1 MPKVWKSLLFLSIL
15 LMSISSAAAHDSS
28 IEIETNSGFSIV
40 EQSGESDDASV
51 RVIPDEGLAGTTH
64 TILISGLNDGE
75 EIAVSILY
83 DGEEVYSTGRTAD
96 SRGRVEVEIFTE
108 LTDPVGD
115 YSIEVLNAN
124 GVLIGSDSF
133 TVIEPSGLTA
143 TLEINPTEAEA
154 GTTFTL
160 NISDVKPFVDLR
172 LVFRDADGI
181 TAYSTVVRADAEG
194 VAIAEFPTEE
204 IAAGTYSV
212 SVVLES
218 DTNVEVAT
226 DEVTVLQ
233 KAFTVTTSLDP
244 AETRPNREISISID
258 GLEAESTA
266 TIDILGVDGESI
278 HSEEITADENGTA
291 SLVYTLPEDAELGDY
306 TVQVMQ
312 AGELVSEASF
322 VLFVPE
328 FAVSISPENGTPNT
342 NFLVEI
348 IGLDENE
355 TAKVELVNAEGV
367 LQSIDVN
374 ADIDGNATA
383 LLGQRLRLEL
393 GTYAIRV
400 MRGDTVAFGQPINIT
415 EQFES
420 SQSDVE
426 PENIIVTVNP
436 ESGSVPTDYT
446 FRIEGLDPDTD
457 VTMRVLFDGSEIY
470 STTGTTD
477 DNGVFE
483 TIATSEPSDSEGT
496 YVVEFRV
503 SGEVVG
509 SAEFFIGEPPA
520 DTDEPDDTDETT
532 ETDETTDDDAV
543 AIHLNPSAVLQG
555 ERVEILVNNLEAN
568 ETVTIEIRYGEDTV
582 YSAEREASDIGAI
595 GIAVRI
601 EDADPTGVYGIVV
614 LRGEEIIANAA
625 LNVVQDESS
634 LPESL
639 PEISITPESGP
650 IGTDHIIE
658 ITGLNAEESLEISL
672 EFEGEEVL
680 NLERSAD
687 STGKVVVVIGSELND
702 SPGEYAIVVLR
713 EDGTELSSALVIED
727 SILMGAAEITI
738 EPQSGPIET
747 DHRITVSGLL
757 PNEDVTLDIEFE
769 DDVVFTTERTA
780 DENGIFVIDITS
792 QEGDEYGEYDVIVRR
807 DNGDESSISFIV
819 ESPVPFEVIVEPD
832 VIGIGDGFNI
842 VVSGLNAGENVS
854 MAIVVNDEV
863 VFETEGQA
871 DDEGNLVFDLFSE
884 EGDSIGATTVVITR
898 ENGETAS
905 ADFELLESSSE
916 IAITVE
922 PDRGPIET
930 DYEFAITGL
939 DANETYNF
947 AVEYDG
953 EVVYSATVE
962 ADNAGKASIVLTSQE
977 GDAIGDYRLV
987 ILSNDV
993 ELASI
998 EFEVTGDDI
1007 IEDTPTEQTPDSPIV
1022 AVDSTVYRGRINADT
1037 GELVFT
1043 FSGDAGQEMLIG
1055 LSSNEFDTY
1064 LILQDEHGQ
1073 ELAVNDNYG
1082 DGSNSQ
1088 ISSYALPYSGE
1099 YRVVVSSADYQGELE
1114 TVFGN
1119 FVLLIEPFNSIAGEY
1134 GETVTVAFD
1143 ETTISQFIQF
1153 EGRAGD
1159 VISIAVD
1166 SGGTVDTI
1174 LSVLSPSDVVLIQD
1188 DDGGLGYDS
1197 EINRLVLTESGIYT
1211 VIVRSFVFGKS
1222 GEADVTIHLNGSQI
1236 LDKDTRLV
1244 ELSSKQNSDVLVFSG
1259 QAGETIT
1266 LSVALESGNTT
1277 SLHILAEQY
1286 GIALVDYQTVA
1297 LPDRITLSFIVP
1309 DNGLVTIYVEDAAAD
1324 YVGLWF
1330 AIERE

>member
-1 MPKVWKSLLFLSIL
+1 MFAMPKVWKSLLLLSLL

-133 TVIEPSGLTA
+133 TVIEPSGLNA

-160 NISDVKPFVDLR
+160 NISDLKPFVDLR
-172 LVFRDADGI
+172 VSFRDADGI

-194 VAIAEFPTEE
+194 IAIAEFPTEE

-233 KAFTVTTSLDP
+233 EAFTVITSVDP

-266 TIDILGVDGESI
+266 TIDILGVDGEGI

-291 SLVYTLPEDAELGDY
+291 SLTYTLPEDAELGDY
-306 TVQVMQ
+306 TVQVLQ

-348 IGLDENE
+348 VGLDENE
-355 TAKVELVNAEGV
+355 TAKVELVNADGI

-400 MRGDTVAFGQPINIT
+400 MRGDTVAFGQPISIT
-415 EQFES
+415 ERFES
-420 SQSDVE
+420 SQSDIDTDD
-426 PENIIVTVNP
+426 IIVTVEP
-436 ESGSVPTDYT
+436 ESGAIPTDYT
-446 FRIEGLDPDTD
+446 FRIEGLAPDTD
-457 VTMRVLFDGSEIY
+457 VTMRVLFDDSEIY

-483 TIATSEPSDSEGT
+483 TIATSEPSDSEGA
-496 YVVEFRV
+496 YSVEFRV

-509 SAEFFIGEPPA
+509 SAEFFIGESPA
-520 DTDEPDDTDETT
+520 ETDEPDETA
-532 ETDETTDDDAV
+532 ETDNGEVT
-543 AIHLNPSAVLQG
+543 IHLSPDAVLQG

-582 YSAEREASDIGAI
+582 YSSEREASETGAI

-769 DDVVFTTERTA
+769 GDVVFTTERTA
-780 DENGIFVIDITS
+780 NENGIFVLDITS
-792 QEGDEYGEYDVIVRR
+792 QEGDEYGKYDVIVRR
-807 DNGDESSISFIV
+807 ENGDESSTSFIV

-832 VIGIGDGFNI
+832 VIGIGDSFNI
-842 VVSGLNAGENVS
+842 VISGLNAGENVS

-905 ADFELLESSSE
+905 ADFELVESSSE

-977 GDAIGDYRLV
+977 GDAIGEYRLV

-1007 IEDTPTEQTPDSPIV
+1007 IDVTPPEDTPDSPIV

-1073 ELAVNDNYG
+1073 ELAANDNYG

-1222 GEADVTIHLNGSQI
+1222 GEADVTIHLDDSQI

-1266 LSVALESGNTT
+1266 LSVALESGNTA

-1286 GIALVDYQTVA
+1286 GIALMDYQTVA

-1309 DNGLVTIYVEDAAAD
+1309 DNGLVTIYVEDVAAD